1 MVRGDD
7 DLLDTG
13 TEVHGPAHTGHEF
26 PGDGPVGDIPF
37 LVDLQRPQDS
47 RVNMT
52 AADESEGRFVVV
64 DTAAGNDRSRL
75 AASIDDVD
83 IDMIPVRRRA
93 AANGADFSFQP
104 EGYAFGQIVDAHQGQ
119 ADS

>member
-1 MVRGDD
+1 M
-7 DLLDTG
+7 
-13 TEVHGPAHTGHEF
+13 
-26 PGDGPVGDIPF
+26 
-37 LVDLQRPQDS
+37 
-47 RVNMT
+47 
-52 AADESEGRFVVV
+52 VV

-93 AANGADFSFQP
+93 ASNGADFSFQP

-119 ADS
+119 ADP